1 MIRFCKWI
9 IFASLVSGIK
19 FKQSYSAKS
28 DADTWSISIMVM
40 RFLRVAIVF
49 LVVVVVILVVG
60 LVVSVTRGDRD
71 KLAFYGK
78 T

>member
-1 MIRFCKWI
+1 M
-9 IFASLVSGIK
+9 SGIK
-19 FKQSYSAKS
+19 PRQSYSAKS

-40 RFLRVAIVF
+40 RFLRVASVF
-49 LVVVVVILVVG
+49 LVVVVVRLVVG

-71 KLAFYGK
+71 KVAYHGK

>member
-1 MIRFCKWI
+1 MIFE
-9 IFASLVSGIK
+9 SLVSGIRPR
-19 FKQSYSAKS
+19 QSYSANS
-28 DADTWSISIMVM
+28 HADAWSISIMVM

-60 LVVSVTRGDRD
+60 LVVSVTRGDRE
-71 KLAFYGK
+71 KLSFYGK

>member
-49 LVVVVVILVVG
+49 LVVVVIMWLLVGVT
-60 LVVSVTRGDRD
+60 VTRGDRD
-71 KLAFYGK
+71 KVAFYGE